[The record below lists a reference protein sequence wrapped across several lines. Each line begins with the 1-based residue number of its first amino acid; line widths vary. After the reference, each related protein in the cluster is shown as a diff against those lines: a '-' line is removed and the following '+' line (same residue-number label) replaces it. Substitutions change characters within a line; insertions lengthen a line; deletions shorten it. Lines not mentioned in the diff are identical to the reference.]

1 MNLNF
6 AKTLLDNFNYEGQ
19 DKALAMFTDDG
30 VFEDF
35 TIGFRMEGK
44 EQLTSLFR
52 GFFDPDQMKHK
63 FNALSYKGNDTG
75 GAIEYT
81 WEMQTKEF
89 MGVPTNGQLVHLRGT
104 MVITLKDGK
113 ITSLIDYYDA
123 ASQIRKLKENTQP
136 IKAKENRITRLF
148 KALFKRKAS

>member
-1 MNLNF
+1 MKF
-6 AKTLLDNFNYEGQ
+6 TKTLLDNFNYEGQ

-52 GFFDPDQMKHK
+52 GFFDPNQMKHK
-63 FNALSYKGNDTG
+63 FNALSYKGNEKG

-89 MGVPTNGQLVHLRGT
+89 MGVQTNGQLVNLRGT
-104 MVITLKDGK
+104 MVITLKEGK

-123 ASQIRKLKENTQP
+123 TSQIRKLKENSQP
-136 IKAKENRITRLF
+136 IKAKENGITRLF

>member
-1 MNLNF
+1 MNLKF

-19 DKALAMFTDDG
+19 DNALAMFTDDG

-63 FNALSYKGNDTG
+63 FHALSYKGNDTG

-89 MGVPTNGQLVHLRGT
+89 MGVPTNSQLVHLRGT
-104 MVITLKDGK
+104 MVITLRDGK

-123 ASQIRKLKENTQP
+123 ATQIRKLKENPQL